1 MKKKYLVCA
10 VAASLL
16 AVGCSTVKHG
26 EVKASDHSSRIEV
39 TVDSD
44 RHVRITNARALQ
56 DENTVKVSGTLRPKS
71 STTRM
76 AGHVHVSFI
85 DAGGDVVLHR
95 TVEPST
101 KAFFRRSILK
111 PRFNQI
117 FKLETT
123 TVSSVLLKHHK
134 GSGEACSDVPL
145 TVM

>member
-10 VAASLL
+10 AAATLL
-16 AVGCSTVKHG
+16 TAGCSTVKHG
-26 EVKASDHSSRIEV
+26 EVKTSDHSSRIKV
-39 TVDSD
+39 TVDAD
-44 RHVRITNARALQ
+44 RHVRITNAQALQ
-56 DENTVKVSGTLRPKS
+56 TENTVKVSGTLRPKS

-111 PRFNQI
+111 PRFNHI
-117 FKLETT
+117 FKLETA
-123 TVSSVLLKHHK
+123 TVSSVLLKHHT
-134 GSGEACSDVPL
+134 GSVLMCHSQ
-145 TVM
+145 

>member
-10 VAASLL
+10 AVASLL
-16 AVGCSTVKHG
+16 AAGCSTVKHG

-76 AGHVHVSFI
+76 AGHIHISFI
-85 DAGGDVVLHR
+85 WRRIALYQKCSGKTATIKR
-95 TVEPST
+95 PSSKGPYILT
-101 KAFFRRSILK
+101 QMLIRSLK
-111 PRFNQI
+111 SN
-117 FKLETT
+117 T
-123 TVSSVLLKHHK
+123 
-134 GSGEACSDVPL
+134 
-145 TVM
+145 